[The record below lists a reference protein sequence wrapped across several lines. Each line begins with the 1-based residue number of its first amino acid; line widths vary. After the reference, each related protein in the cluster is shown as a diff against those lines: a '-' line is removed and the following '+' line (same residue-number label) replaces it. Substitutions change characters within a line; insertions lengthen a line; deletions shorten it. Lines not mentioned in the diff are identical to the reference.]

1 MLSSGAFAQT
11 EWKDLVVNGN
21 MEGEQ
26 NPKWSSFW
34 CHDWRKGLGDFDPDS
49 EQQYDNGDP
58 EKSQPAQN
66 VVFDLSGRRVQQA
79 TKGLY
84 IINGKKYV
92 VK

>member
-1 MLSSGAFAQT
+1 MKKIFTLFAAALLSSGAFAQT

-49 EQQYDNGDP
+49 EQ
-58 EKSQPAQN
+58 
-66 VVFDLSGRRVQQA
+66 
-79 TKGLY
+79 
-84 IINGKKYV
+84 
-92 VK
+92 